1 MEKLETDELITRADR
16 RAVYIN
22 QVEHAKERFRSL
34 NILAWE
40 GHIFEL
46 TPTFLSFVA
55 IRYMSWQSTRIGI
68 AGGKPIDIPLEPVL
82 FLDKNDEPV
91 LIEDMDKFIESIDEC
106 HTEAMNDYYDKYS
119 RLQIARTT
127 EEMIEA

>member
-1 MEKLETDELITRADR
+1 MDQAEIDLLIAYADR

-46 TPTFLSFVA
+46 SLIFMSYVCLS
-55 IRYMSWQSTRIGI
+55 YMEWLTS
-68 AGGKPIDIPLEPVL
+68 KKEPVI

-91 LIEDMDKFIESIDEC
+91 QIEDMTRFVERIQEC
-106 HTEAMNDYYDKYS
+106 HNEALSDYHDTYLS
-119 RLQIARTT
+119 LQLAQDT
-127 EEMIEA
+127 EELIGVS